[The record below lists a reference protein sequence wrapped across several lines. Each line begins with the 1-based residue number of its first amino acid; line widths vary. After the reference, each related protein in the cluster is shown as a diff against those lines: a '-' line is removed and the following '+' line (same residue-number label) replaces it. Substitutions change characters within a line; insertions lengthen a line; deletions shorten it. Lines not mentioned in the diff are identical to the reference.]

1 MENSTHAPRSRTSQC
16 NVALSFRSGV
26 VHIHNNNG
34 ITAFASLRHYDIF
47 VLFHYATCRHYDIM
61 PPCGST
67 TLRDIATHSDT
78 LHERHYDTTTT
89 RGAQETD
96 WTEVAVVTHLG
107 KLTELTGLA
116 DCCDDPL
123 ENTDG
128 TELTVVTRSRELTEL
143 AELTV
148 MTHSR
153 KLTEPTEMTS
163 RTVVTHRRKL
173 TELLS

>member
-1 MENSTHAPRSRTSQC
+1 MENSTHAPHSRTSQC

-34 ITAFASLRHYDIF
+34 ITAFASLRHYYIF

-61 PPCGST
+61 PPFGST

-78 LHERHYDTTTT
+78 LHERQYDTTTT

-96 WTEVAVVTHLG
+96 WTEVA
-107 KLTELTGLA
+107 
-116 DCCDDPL
+116 
-123 ENTDG
+123 
-128 TELTVVTRSRELTEL
+128 VVTRSRELTEL

>member
-1 MENSTHAPRSRTSQC
+1 MT
-16 NVALSFRSGV
+16 
-26 VHIHNNNG
+26 
-34 ITAFASLRHYDIF
+34 
-47 VLFHYATCRHYDIM
+47 
-61 PPCGST
+61 PCGST
-67 TLRDIATHSDT
+67 TLRYIAAHSDT
-78 LHERHYDTTTT
+78 LHVRHYDTTTT

-116 DCCDDPL
+116 DCCDPP

-128 TELTVVTRSRELTEL
+128 TEPAVVTHSRELTEL

-153 KLTEPTEMTS
+153 KLTELTEMTS
-163 RTVVTHRRKL
+163 QTVVTHRRKL
-173 TELLS
+173 TELPG